1 MNENKYVKAFLAPRI
16 GRGIY
21 GIGLAIVCIV
31 TAVPRAYSVQELAVF
46 MRSGIAPGSL
56 MPMYIGSILCALG
69 FSYLIY
75 KRLMD
80 IGKLQSISKKIAGC
94 YAGIYLLACVIQ
106 FYSYQK
112 IINVGLSIAN
122 RSTSERVYEQMM
134 MIIKDAKS
142 DIDFC
147 SYIII
152 ILFVI
157 AIAGIFIKGTDG
169 ENDNGEK
176 PITLKELRGKW

>member
-1 MNENKYVKAFLAPRI
+1 
-16 GRGIY
+16 
-21 GIGLAIVCIV
+21 
-31 TAVPRAYSVQELAVF
+31 
-46 MRSGIAPGSL
+46 
-56 MPMYIGSILCALG
+56 
-69 FSYLIY
+69 
-75 KRLMD
+75 
-80 IGKLQSISKKIAGC
+80 
-94 YAGIYLLACVIQ
+94 
-106 FYSYQK
+106 
-112 IINVGLSIAN
+112 
-122 RSTSERVYEQMM
+122 MM